1 MTYQVQNFRD
11 GEVLTAEQLNHMEE
25 GIRDLAEES
34 GDSLRIGTVTGG
46 TTASATI
53 ENGRLNLVLPKG
65 DPGAAGAQGPKGD
78 KGDTGETGPAGP
90 QGAVGETGP
99 AGPAGTDGA
108 PGAKGDKGDPGETG
122 LQGPKGDK
130 GDAGPQ
136 GDPGKPGVTPALTIG
151 TVMTGS
157 NASASISGTAENP
170 KLNLILP
177 RGETGPKGDT
187 GPQGDKGDTGP
198 KGADGAQGQTGATP
212 NLTIGTV
219 TTGTDAAATITG
231 TAEAPVLNLTLPKG
245 EKGDKGDPGSSGS
258 STGGGITDLTIGTVT
273 SGSTASATIENG
285 KLNLVLPKG
294 DTGAKGD
301 AGPKGD
307 VGDKGETGPAGP
319 AGEGFTENAKHLILA
334 LFESAAYNNV
344 AMKTSLDALR
354 IEWGGSAQDVPVQS
368 VSLSSSTLTLSEGES
383 QTLTATVLPANAT
396 SSVVWTVSPAGFAT
410 VVNGKV
416 TAENVGNCTVT
427 AIAGGKSASCKVTV
441 EAADTSQLI
450 YTLPA
455 EASASAAESKCVDTG
470 LKLLEHAST
479 ETPIYTILFEAKV
492 ADTADVSNWPTL
504 VNCQTETGDFNNMP
518 GFNGSVNPS
527 TGTIEFAY
535 YKFSNSDARL
545 CDTLA
550 HAKTKTRYAIQ
561 MNGKQYRVG
570 STHCA
575 LSEWK
580 TTGDPVAD
588 VPETLIFGA
597 AYTATGTHTRF
608 LDCTIYQCKVYKGL
622 LSDSKVQKFIEEA

>member
-1 MTYQVQNFRD
+1 MQYNKHNFKSKQ
-11 GEVLTAEQLNHMEE
+11 VLTSQMMNEIDQGIADLVEHANANDGKLN
-25 GIRDLAEES
+25 LT
-34 GDSLRIGTVTGG
+34 IGTVTSGS
-46 TTASATI
+46 TAAATI
-53 ENGRLNLVLPKG
+53 TDGKLNLTLPKGEKGDTGAKGDAGPKGDTGATPNLIIGSVTSGETPNAIIAGTAETPMLNLVLPKG
-65 DPGAAGAQGPKGD
+65 AKGE
-78 KGDTGETGPAGP
+78 KGDTGATPNLIIGSVTTGDTA
-90 QGAVGETGP
+90 
-99 AGPAGTDGA
+99 
-108 PGAKGDKGDPGETG
+108 
-122 LQGPKGDK
+122 
-130 GDAGPQ
+130 
-136 GDPGKPGVTPALTIG
+136 
-151 TVMTGS
+151 
-157 NASASISGTAENP
+157 NAIITGTAEAP
-170 KLNLILP
+170 VLNLTL
-177 RGETGPKGDT
+177 PKGA
-187 GPQGDKGDTGP
+187 KGDTGP
-198 KGADGAQGQTGATP
+198 KGADGVQGQAGPKGDPGSTP
-212 NLTIGTV
+212 NLTIGAV

-258 STGGGITDLTIGTVT
+258 GGSSTGGDTTDLTIGTVT
-273 SGSTASATIENG
+273 SGTTASAEIVGG

-307 VGDKGETGPAGP
+307 VG
-319 AGEGFTENAKHLILA
+319 EGFTENAKHLILA
-334 LFESAAYNNV
+334 LFESAAYNNI

-354 IEWGGSAQDVPVQS
+354 TEWGGSAQDVPVQS

-383 QTLTATVLPANAT
+383 QTLTTTVLPANAT
-396 SSVVWTVSPAGFAT
+396 SSVAWTVSPAGFAT

-479 ETPIYTILFEAKV
+479 ETPIYTILFEAKI
-492 ADTADVSNWPTL
+492 ADTTDVSNWPTL
-504 VNCQTETGDFNNMP
+504 VNCQTETGNFNNMP
-518 GFNGSVNPS
+518 GFNGSVNPNA
-527 TGTIEFAY
+527 GTIDFAY

-575 LSEWK
+575 LSAWK
-580 TTGDPVAD
+580 STGAMVKD

-597 AYTATGTHTRF
+597 AYTATGEHARY

-622 LSDSKVQKFIEEA
+622 LSDSKVQKFIEET

>member
-1 MTYQVQNFRD
+1 MQYNKHNFKSKQ
-11 GEVLTAEQLNHMEE
+11 VLTSQMMNEIDQGIADLVEHANANDGKLN
-25 GIRDLAEES
+25 LTV
-34 GDSLRIGTVTGG
+34 GTVTSGS
-46 TTASATI
+46 TAAATI
-53 ENGRLNLVLPKG
+53 SDGKLNLTLPKGEKGEKGDTGPKGDAGAKGDKGDTGATPNLIIGSVTSGETPNAIIAGTAETPMLNLVLPKG
-65 DPGAAGAQGPKGD
+65 AKGD
-78 KGDTGETGPAGP
+78 KGDTGATPNLIIGSVTTGDTAN
-90 QGAVGETGP
+90 AIITG
-99 AGPAGTDGA
+99 TVEA
-108 PGAKGDKGDPGETG
+108 PVLNLT
-122 LQGPKGDK
+122 LPKG
-130 GDAGPQ
+130 A
-136 GDPGKPGVTPALTIG
+136 
-151 TVMTGS
+151 
-157 NASASISGTAENP
+157 
-170 KLNLILP
+170 
-177 RGETGPKGDT
+177 
-187 GPQGDKGDTGP
+187 KGDTGP
-198 KGADGAQGQTGATP
+198 KGADGVQGQAGPKGDPGATP

-258 STGGGITDLTIGTVT
+258 GGSSTGGDTTDLTIGTVT
-273 SGSTASATIENG
+273 SGTTASAEIVGG

-354 IEWGGSAQDVPVQS
+354 TEWGGSAQDAPVQS

-527 TGTIEFAY
+527 AGTIDFAY
-535 YKFSNSDARL
+535 YKFSYSDVRL

-580 TTGDPVAD
+580 TTGDLVAD

-622 LSDSKVQKFIEEA
+622 LSDSKVQKFIEET